1 MKLVNLLIA
10 IFWLY
15 LLFDAYIQ
23 GRELPNFIL
32 KQDFPEL
39 PVVLSTCFILVL
51 ATSCGLFAF
60 WQRRNIME
68 DMPILS
74 STVDRVFGKGA
85 YRHFT
90 LRLRPVCASVISS
103 LVLAVVGLYSTYETT
118 QNAWSYAI
126 CFGFLALA
134 LSMFIA
140 YQSSKQ
146 FPPALR

>member
-1 MKLVNLLIA
+1 
-10 IFWLY
+10 
-15 LLFDAYIQ
+15 
-23 GRELPNFIL
+23 
-32 KQDFPEL
+32 
-39 PVVLSTCFILVL
+39 
-51 ATSCGLFAF
+51 
-60 WQRRNIME
+60 ME

-118 QNAWSYAI
+118 QNGWSYAI

-140 YQSSKQ
+140 YQTSKQ

>member
-1 MKLVNLLIA
+1 
-10 IFWLY
+10 
-15 LLFDAYIQ
+15 
-23 GRELPNFIL
+23 
-32 KQDFPEL
+32 
-39 PVVLSTCFILVL
+39 
-51 ATSCGLFAF
+51 
-60 WQRRNIME
+60 ME